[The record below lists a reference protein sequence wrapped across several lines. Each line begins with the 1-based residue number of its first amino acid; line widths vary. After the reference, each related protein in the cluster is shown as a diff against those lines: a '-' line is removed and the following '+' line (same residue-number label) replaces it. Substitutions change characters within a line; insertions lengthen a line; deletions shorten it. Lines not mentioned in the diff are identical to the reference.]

1 MTSTKNFLGIPVV
14 GDINEGDKRAKQR
27 PIEDLAPLMQAIL
40 DDPTITEFGW
50 TQYTPYFNDGDPCTF
65 GVRGEIWV
73 RTITDEDVDDTYQL
87 EISRYGGHPSLGK
100 RDRTWNRDTSSFDE
114 HPYEGP
120 DEARYDRCLALSD
133 AIEGG
138 EFLDVLLDAFG
149 DHAEI
154 TVKKDGIKVDFYEHD

>member
-1 MTSTKNFLGIPVV
+1 MTDSKNFLGIPVN
-14 GDINEGDKRAKQR
+14 GTITEGEKRPNQR
-27 PIEDLAPLMQAIL
+27 PIEDLAPLMQAVL
-40 DDPTITEFGW
+40 GDPTIVEFGW

-73 RTITDEDVDDTYQL
+73 RTVTDQDVEDLYDL
-87 EISRYGGHPSLGK
+87 EIGRYSGHPSLGK
-100 RDRTWNRDTSSFDE
+100 RGRTRSGSTYVDQ
-114 HPYEGP
+114 PYQGP
-120 DEARYDRCLALSD
+120 DEARYDRCLALNA

-154 TVKKDGIKVDFYEHD
+154 TVRKDGIKVDFYSHD